1 MNQRGAPRARNELRA
16 RRCAIAVGGRPLN
29 TALGCT
35 VSLRRKVYTWIALVL
50 SIPAALYA
58 GLSVIFYAWL
68 NAAEPERWPAD
79 RAGLWVVVCTL
90 RERGEGRRNLFRWD
104 LSFRGRQVS
113 PVGGPSLAV
122 LRG

>member
-58 GLSVIFYAWL
+58 GMSVIFYAWL

-79 RAGLWVVVCTL
+79 RAGLWVS
-90 RERGEGRRNLFRWD
+90 G
-104 LSFRGRQVS
+104 SFA
-113 PVGGPSLAV
+113 LAV
-122 LRG
+122 LFLGVFLYCAFSLWRGAKRGSNGDRAT